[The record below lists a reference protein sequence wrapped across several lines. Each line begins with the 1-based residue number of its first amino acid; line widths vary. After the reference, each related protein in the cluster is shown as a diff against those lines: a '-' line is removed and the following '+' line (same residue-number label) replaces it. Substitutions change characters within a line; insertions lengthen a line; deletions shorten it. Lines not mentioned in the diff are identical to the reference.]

1 MGIGAARTQQSVA
14 RGFYFASSVAVQHV
28 RYSSPLCRRHQERRS
43 KRSPRRCQV
52 SDRVSERRRAA
63 ALARHY
69 REQESLTIA
78 EIARRLGR
86 AEATVKA
93 YLYDPSHAN
102 KGPNG

>member
-1 MGIGAARTQQSVA
+1 M
-14 RGFYFASSVAVQHV
+14 
-28 RYSSPLCRRHQERRS
+28 
-43 KRSPRRCQV
+43 

-86 AEATVKA
+86 AEPTVKA

-102 KGPNG
+102 KRPTDSPTR

>member
-1 MGIGAARTQQSVA
+1 MRREWQSSTSG
-14 RGFYFASSVAVQHV
+14 RV
-28 RYSSPLCRRHQERRS
+28 RRYADGHQERRW

-69 REQESLTIA
+69 RDQESLTIA
-78 EIARRLGR
+78 EIAHRLGR

-93 YLYDPSHAN
+93 YLYDPSYAN
-102 KGPNG
+102 KETYG